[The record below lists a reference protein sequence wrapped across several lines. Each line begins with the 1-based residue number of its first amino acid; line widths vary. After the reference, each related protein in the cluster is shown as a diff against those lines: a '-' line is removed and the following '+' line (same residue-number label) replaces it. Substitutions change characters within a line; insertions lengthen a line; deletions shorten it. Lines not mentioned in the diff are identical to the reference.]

1 MTTETVEI
9 STVWDGST
17 ATITA
22 GGALDLTNS
31 AEFSEGLKNASETA
45 DSVVVDLRP
54 AFFVDTAVIQDL
66 ARAAKVLL
74 GRDRRLK
81 VIVTEEGYP
90 LRVLRIVGF
99 TVLMDIEIEPA
110 DD

>member
-1 MTTETVEI
+1 MMEDIVEI
-9 STVWDGST
+9 STAWEDST

-22 GGALDLTNS
+22 GGGLDLTNS
-31 AEFSEGLKNASETA
+31 AQFSQDLKNASEVA
-45 DSVVVDLRP
+45 DSVVGDLRP

-74 GRDRRLK
+74 GRGLRLK
-81 VIVTEEGYP
+81 VVVTEDGYP

-99 TVLMDIEIEPA
+99 TVLMDIEIEPT